1 MTEPT
6 SNTTPTRVSLRR
18 AVGVW
23 ARIGCLNFGGPA
35 GQIALMHRELVE
47 RRRWISESRF
57 LHALNY
63 CMLLPGPEAQQL
75 AIYIGW
81 LMHRTRGGLAAG
93 LLFILPGC
101 LVMLALSVLYA
112 TVGQLPIVAGVL
124 LGLKASVVVI
134 VLEAVLRIGR
144 RALKNGMMVAVAV
157 VSFLAIY
164 ALAMPFPAIVLA
176 AAVFGVVGRHVV
188 PKAFPLPSETQAR
201 EDADYVVDAALARGE
216 LIHTR
221 PSATRAVVVF
231 LVAASLWIAPIVGI
245 VLWLGPEAVIARQ
258 SVFFS
263 QAAMVTFGGAYAVL
277 AYVAQRVV
285 EDFRWLTLGQ
295 MVDGLGLA
303 ETTPGPLILVLQ
315 FVAFQAAYQH
325 QTGMGPLTAGI
336 VASAVAV
343 WVTFAPCFLWIF
355 LGAPYIESL
364 RHHRGL
370 QAALSTITAAVVG
383 VILNLGLWFALHTL
397 FRDTS
402 AIAWGPLRIEGP
414 VLASVDPVAAGLVFV
429 AALTLLVL
437 RWSMAWSLLTTA
449 ALSAAWVLVTR

>member
-1 MTEPT
+1 
-6 SNTTPTRVSLRR
+6 
-18 AVGVW
+18 
-23 ARIGCLNFGGPA
+23 
-35 GQIALMHRELVE
+35 
-47 RRRWISESRF
+47 
-57 LHALNY
+57 
-63 CMLLPGPEAQQL
+63 
-75 AIYIGW
+75 
-81 LMHRTRGGLAAG
+81 
-93 LLFILPGC
+93 
-101 LVMLALSVLYA
+101 
-112 TVGQLPIVAGVL
+112 
-124 LGLKASVVVI
+124 
-134 VLEAVLRIGR
+134 
-144 RALKNGMMVAVAV
+144 
-157 VSFLAIY
+157 
-164 ALAMPFPAIVLA
+164 
-176 AAVFGVVGRHVV
+176 
-188 PKAFPLPSETQAR
+188 
-201 EDADYVVDAALARGE
+201 
-216 LIHTR
+216 
-221 PSATRAVVVF
+221 VVVF
-231 LVAASLWIAPIVGI
+231 LVAASLWIAPIISI

-285 EDFRWLTLGQ
+285 EDFHWLTLGQ

-325 QTGMGPLTAGI
+325 QSGMGPLTAGI

-402 AIAWGPLRIEGP
+402 AFAWGPLRIEGP
-414 VLASVDPVAAGLVFV
+414 VLASVDPIAAGLVAV

-437 RWSMAWSLLTTA
+437 RWSMAWTLLTTA
-449 ALSAAWVLVTR
+449 ALSAAWVVVTR

>member
-1 MTEPT
+1 MTELT
-6 SNTTPTRVSLRR
+6 ADTTLTRISLRH

-112 TVGQLPIVAGVL
+112 TLGRLPIVAGVL

-134 VLEAVLRIGR
+134 VLEAVMRIGR

-164 ALAMPFPAIVLA
+164 ALAVPFPAIVLA
-176 AAVFGVVGRHVV
+176 AAVFGVVGRRVV
-188 PKAFPLPSETQAR
+188 PKAFPLPSDTQAR

-231 LVAASLWIAPIVGI
+231 LVAASLWIAPIISI

-285 EDFRWLTLGQ
+285 EDFHWLTLGQ

-325 QTGMGPLTAGI
+325 QSGMGPLTAGI

-402 AIAWGPLRIEGP
+402 AFAWGPLRIEGP
-414 VLASVDPVAAGLVFV
+414 VLASVDPIAAGLVAV

-437 RWSMAWSLLTTA
+437 RWSMAWTLLTTA
-449 ALSAAWVLVTR
+449 ALSAAWVVVTR